1 LGPETPQL
9 DSEAVKEM
17 EMFSAAERKAS
28 QYAPPPAVDP
38 TMGGCCGA
46 FFAAAVIMIF
56 SAVAGFEAGGIPI
69 IVTVAIFFILPIL
82 YLNSQQKRHRK
93 AILTELEL
101 LKRKGE

>member
-1 LGPETPQL
+1 
-9 DSEAVKEM
+9 M
-17 EMFSAAERKAS
+17 AS

-46 FFAAAVIMIF
+46 FFAVAVIMIF

-82 YLNSQQKRHRK
+82 YLNSQQKRYRK
-93 AILTELEL
+93 SDFDRTRIAYED
-101 LKRKGE
+101 KVNDAYFGGRCMR

>member
-1 LGPETPQL
+1 L

-17 EMFSAAERKAS
+17 EMFSVAERKAS

-46 FFAAAVIMIF
+46 FFAVAVIMIF

-82 YLNSQQKRHRK
+82 YLNSQQKRYRK
-93 AILTELEL
+93 AILTGLEL
-101 LKRKGE
+101 LTRIR

>member
-1 LGPETPQL
+1 
-9 DSEAVKEM
+9 M

-46 FFAAAVIMIF
+46 FFTVAVIMIF

-69 IVTVAIFFILPIL
+69 IVTVAIVFILPIL